1 MPAPRQAA
9 SRFPVVATT
18 IRSRGAIL
26 DDQFRL
32 CAATQ
37 NNNVLQGGE
46 MVAVLR
52 ALAGSGFLIAST
64 VLAQAAEP
72 IHLRVADSFPKGHYL
87 VKLVLEPWME
97 EVKKRTNNAVAFDH
111 YPAQQLGKPADMLKL
126 TQTGVADIGYVAPGY
141 TSDKMPVSEVA
152 MLPGAFEHSCQGT
165 LAYWKLARNG
175 VIAQQDYTPNNIRL
189 LLAVS
194 LPQYR
199 IFTVK
204 APVKDVGDV
213 TGLKLRST
221 GGAQDLTLR
230 AIGAVPVRMAAPDA
244 YESLSRGTMDG
255 LLFPLENVV
264 AYGADKL
271 VKYSTDGLGF
281 GSFVVSYSI
290 SEAAWKKLTPEIQKA
305 MIDVANEII
314 PSACEEVQKAD
325 ETTKQ
330 KLEAAGVRFEPLQ
343 PDKFKDLLKGVA
355 KSWAEGLD
363 SRGKRGSD
371 ALREFDATAAAIP
384 VK

>member
-1 MPAPRQAA
+1 MIAGR
-9 SRFPVVATT
+9 RTAT
-18 IRSRGAIL
+18 A
-26 DDQFRL
+26 
-32 CAATQ
+32 C
-37 NNNVLQGGE
+37 
-46 MVAVLR
+46 
-52 ALAGSGFLIAST
+52 GFLIAST
-64 VLAQAAEP
+64 VLAVAAEP

-87 VKLVLEPWME
+87 VKLLLEPWME
-97 EVKKRTNNAVAFDH
+97 EVRKRTGDAVTFEH
-111 YPAQQLGKPADMLKL
+111 YPAQQLGKAADMLKL
-126 TQTGVADIGYVAPGY
+126 TQTGVADIGYVAPAY
-141 TSDKMPVSEVA
+141 VSDKMPVSEVA

-204 APVKDVGDV
+204 QPVKDVGDV

-255 LLFPLENVV
+255 LLFPLESVV

-271 VKYSTDGLGF
+271 VKYSTDGVGF
-281 GSFVVSYSI
+281 ASFIVAYSI
-290 SEAAWKKLTPEIQKA
+290 SDSAWKKLTPEVQKA
-305 MIDVANEII
+305 MVDVAEEII
-314 PSACEEVQKAD
+314 PSACQQVQKSD
-325 ETTKQ
+325 DDTKRSMA
-330 KLEAAGVRFEPLQ
+330 AAGVRFEVLQ
-343 PDKFKDLLKGVA
+343 PEVTAKFKNLMKGVA
-355 KSWAEGLD
+355 KTWSEGLD
-363 SRGKRGSD
+363 GRGKHGSD
-371 ALREFDATAAAIP
+371 ALKEFEAAVAAVP
-384 VK
+384 AK

>member
-1 MPAPRQAA
+1 
-9 SRFPVVATT
+9 
-18 IRSRGAIL
+18 
-26 DDQFRL
+26 
-32 CAATQ
+32 
-37 NNNVLQGGE
+37 
-46 MVAVLR
+46 MVAIGRTLVGC
-52 ALAGSGFLIAST
+52 AFLAAST
-64 VLAQAAEP
+64 VLTQAAEP
-72 IHLRVADSFPKGHYL
+72 LHLRVADSFPKGHYL

-97 EVKKRTNNAVAFDH
+97 EVKKRTNNAVTFDH
-111 YPAQQLGKPADMLKL
+111 YPAQQLGKAADMLKL
-126 TQTGVADIGYVAPGY
+126 TQTGVADIGYVAPAY
-141 TSDKMPVSEVA
+141 VSDKMPVSEVA

-175 VIAQQDYTPNNIRL
+175 VIAQQDYTSNNIRL

-204 APVKDVGDV
+204 QPVKDVGDV
-213 TGLKLRST
+213 AGLKLRST

-255 LLFPLENVV
+255 LLFPLESVV

-281 GSFVVSYSI
+281 ASFIVAYSI
-290 SEAAWKKLTPEIQKA
+290 SDTAWKKLSPEVQKA
-305 MIDVANEII
+305 MIDVAEEIV
-314 PSACEEVQKAD
+314 PSACQQVQKSDD
-325 ETTKQ
+325 ETK
-330 KLEAAGVRFEPLQ
+330 KSMEATGVKFETLS
-343 PDKFKDLLKGVA
+343 PDASAKFKDLMKGVA
-355 KSWAEGLD
+355 KTWSEGLD
-363 SRGKRGSD
+363 ARGKRGGE
-371 ALREFDATAAAIP
+371 ALKEFDAAVAAIP